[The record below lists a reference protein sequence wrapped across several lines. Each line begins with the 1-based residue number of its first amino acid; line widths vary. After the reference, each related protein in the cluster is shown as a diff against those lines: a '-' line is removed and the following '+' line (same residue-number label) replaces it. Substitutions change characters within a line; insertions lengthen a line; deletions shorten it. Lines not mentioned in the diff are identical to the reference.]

1 MANGF
6 DPNNI
11 QPPDISI
18 DTIKKAV
25 VGLIVLIGIFTS
37 FHTIEPEEEGVVL
50 RFGEY
55 QTTKPSGLNF
65 IMPFGIE
72 KMIKVPVKRQLKEE
86 FGFRTAQ
93 SNDVRSSYRSGAEL
107 DEEAL
112 MLTGDLNAAQVEWVA
127 QYTINDP
134 YLYLFKVKNV
144 RNTFRYINEAVMREI
159 VGDHSVDE
167 VITSGRQ
174 QIASQAKLKIQELC
188 NQYEMG
194 IKVDQIILQDVN
206 PPDPV
211 KPAFNKV
218 NEAEQKKDELI
229 NQAKSQYNKIIPK
242 ARGEALGVIEKAKGY
257 AIERTNNAE
266 GEAKRFTALYNEYRK
281 AKDVTRQRLY
291 LEAMQEV
298 LNKVGKKLITD
309 GQGAEGILPL
319 FDYKTGGKQ

>member
-11 QPPDISI
+11 KPPEISM
-18 DTIKKAV
+18 DLIKKVA
-25 VGLIVLIGIFTS
+25 VGLVVVIGIFS
-37 FHTIEPEEEGVVL
+37 SVHTIEPEEEGVVL

-55 QTTKPSGLNF
+55 QSTKPSGLNF
-65 IMPFGIE
+65 IMPFGVE

-86 FGFRTAQ
+86 FGFRTTQA
-93 SNDVRSSYRSGAEL
+93 DVRSQYRSSGRDL
-107 DEEAL
+107 EEESL

-134 YLYLFKVKNV
+134 YKYLFKVKNV

-174 QIASQAKLKIQELC
+174 QIANRAKLMIQDLC

-229 NQAKSQYNKIIPK
+229 NQAKSEYNKVIPK
-242 ARGEALGVIEKAKGY
+242 ARGEALRVIEEAKGY
-257 AIERTNNAE
+257 AIERTNNSK
-266 GEAKRFTALYNEYRK
+266 GEAARFTALYNEYRK

-298 LNKVGKKLITD
+298 LNKAGKKLITD
-309 GQGAEGILPL
+309 EKSNGILPL
-319 FDYKTGGKQ
+319 FDYSKLGGKN

>member
-1 MANGF
+1 MATGF

-11 QPPDISI
+11 RPPEISI
-18 DTIKKAV
+18 DLIKKVAI
-25 VGLIVLIGIFTS
+25 GLVVLIGVITS
-37 FHTIEPEEEGVVL
+37 THTIGAEEVGVVL

-55 QTTKPSGLNF
+55 QDTKEPGLRF
-65 IMPFGIE
+65 ILPYRLE
-72 KMIKVPVKRQLKEE
+72 VLEKVPVKRQLKEE
-86 FGFRTAQ
+86 FGFRTE
-93 SNDVRSSYRSGAEL
+93 DTDGRTTTYSSSRDL

-127 QYTINDP
+127 QYTIDLPYN
-134 YLYLFKVKNV
+134 YLYKVKNV

-174 QIASQAKLKIQELC
+174 QIANRAKEKIQELC
-188 NQYEMG
+188 RQYEMG

-206 PPDPV
+206 PPGPV

-229 NQAKSQYNKIIPK
+229 NQAKSEYNKVIPK
-242 ARGEALGVIEKAKGY
+242 ARGEALRVIEEAKGY
-257 AIERTNNAE
+257 AIERINNAE
-266 GEAKRFTALYNEYRK
+266 GEAKRFTALYDEYRK

-291 LEAMQEV
+291 LEAMQTI
-298 LNKVGKKLITD
+298 LNKVGRKLITD
-309 GQGAEGILPL
+309 EETQGILPL
-319 FDYKTGGKQ
+319 FDYSKTGGKN